1 MYSAKIRK
9 FRWSAKF
16 FLLICAPDCHCAGMW
31 AACGLWIG
39 VVRSFFCS
47 FSAVGSARSACFL
60 IQLRKGRHRV
70 RPSSPQ
76 PSLFLPPVLPSVVQC
91 GAMACAARCDAVCN
105 AVRWPMQRAAFSAPL
120 RGRMAVGVLWL
131 SKKHAELALISQK
144 KSKFARHRASAGRFG
159 APVGA
164 CQHVRASGLLVN
176 LQPNE

>member
-16 FLLICAPDCHCAGMW
+16 FLLICVPDSHCAGVR

-39 VVRSFFCS
+39 AVRSFFCS
-47 FSAVGSARSACFL
+47 FSAARSTRSVCFL
-60 IQLRKGRHRV
+60 ILLRKGRHRV

-91 GAMACAARCDAVCN
+91 GAMACAARCDAVCS
-105 AVRWPMQRAAFSAPL
+105 ALRWPMQRAAFSAPL
-120 RGRMAVGVLWL
+120 RGRMAVGALWL

-144 KSKFARHRASAGRFG
+144 KSKFARHRAS
-159 APVGA
+159 VGQFRA
-164 CQHVRASGLLVN
+164 TRRSLSARTSLRASC
-176 LQPNE
+176 QFTT